1 MPAEGA
7 DEAKEDAAAVLSSCD
22 GRNVAFIAA
31 AAAPAAAAAAAASE
45 TLPEPPP
52 VSAAGEVIDIQQMI
66 EPLGASTGTAVAA
79 EDAAAAAAGDAGTH
93 SVPRDR
99 VLQGAGADADA
110 DAGAGAGAGAG
121 AAVGVGVGVGVGVCA
136 GAGAEAEADAG
147 GVTAEGTLANSALF
161 PPPDVGLTLQRA
173 RPSLPASAVPG
184 ASSLLSW
191 LHVLASGGVLWW
203 T

>member
-31 AAAPAAAAAAAASE
+31 AAAASE
-45 TLPEPPP
+45 TLPELPP

>member
-79 EDAAAAAAGDAGTH
+79 EDAAAAAAAGDAGTH

-110 DAGAGAGAGAG
+110 DAGAGAGAG